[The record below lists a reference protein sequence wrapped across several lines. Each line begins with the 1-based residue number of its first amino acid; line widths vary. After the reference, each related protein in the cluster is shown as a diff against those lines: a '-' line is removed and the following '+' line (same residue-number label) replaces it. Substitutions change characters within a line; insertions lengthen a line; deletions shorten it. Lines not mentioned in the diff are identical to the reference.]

1 MNDLF
6 HERVKFNM
14 VKELG
19 FGFFF
24 SPKHKLLKVGFMQM
38 KNHQQINARE
48 A

>member
-6 HERVKFNM
+6 HEMVKFNM

-19 FGFFF
+19 SFF
-24 SPKHKLLKVGFMQM
+24 PKQKLFRVGFMQM
-38 KNHQQINARE
+38 KNRQQINARE

>member
-6 HERVKFNM
+6 HEMVRFNM
-14 VKELG
+14 VKDLVD
-19 FGFFF
+19 FF
-24 SPKHKLLKVGFMQM
+24 SSHKHKLLKVGFMQM